1 MIALA
6 GNLAIVTA
14 LLSAVAIVIQ
24 GVRAGRSGDRRSLR
38 LPVAVFSLSALV
50 VFALLEIAI
59 VTHDFSIAYVA
70 NNTAT
75 TTPFVFLLAAGWAAL
90 EGSIVLWGLV
100 LALFT
105 YLVWRRLS
113 DDDPLGAVALAV
125 MGAVAVF
132 WFGLMATVG
141 NPFSVCTQAAAA
153 GCVDSSWWPLA
164 ESVAPLQGRGPNPL
178 LQNHILMAIHPPM
191 LYVGYV
197 GFTVPYAF
205 AMAALVKGET
215 GRVWLDRTHRWSMVA
230 WVFLTFGI
238 LLGGWW
244 SYEVLGWGGYW
255 AWDPVENAA
264 LLPWLTA
271 TAFIHSSVVQ
281 RRRGMLQSWNF
292 ILVIATFALTIF
304 GTFLTRSGVIAS
316 VHAFTQSGVGPAL
329 LAFLA
334 VVVIGSLGLFAV
346 RARDVAQAPRLE
358 SLSSREGFLLANNL
372 LLTVFAF
379 AVLFGTMYP
388 LIVEAVSGSEVAV
401 GRPFFD
407 RAAVPISLLL
417 LLAIGFGSIA
427 PWRIATGT
435 LVWSRLRWPLA
446 IGAWAAA
453 TAVLVGVRSVGVVIT
468 VGLAVFVISAIVGR
482 LVTVVRARPEGP
494 LRGVGVVV
502 RNDAGYW
509 GGQLSH
515 VGVALV
521 AIALATTNGLAVRE
535 TVTIGRG
542 DTAIVASHC
551 LRYLEPFSVQEP
563 NREVTGV
570 RIEVLDA
577 SCADTRAVLSPRV
590 NSYPGTSQPI
600 GTPSVSTG
608 LRDDVYLGIA
618 GGSATEVDLNVFVF
632 PLQWLLWFGGLVVV
646 AGGML
651 AMIRKPVRTDAA
663 SHTGKAI
670 SGEPERTDA

>member
-1 MIALA
+1 VIAIA

-14 LLSAVAIVIQ
+14 LVAAIAVVIQ
-24 GVRAGRSGDRRSLR
+24 GIRAGRSGDRRSLR
-38 LPVAVFSLSALV
+38 LPVLAFSFSALA
-50 VFALLEIAI
+50 VFALLEVAI
-59 VTHDFSIAYVA
+59 LTHDFSIAYVA

-75 TTPFVFLLAAGWAAL
+75 TTPFVFLLAAAWAAL

-105 YLVWRRLS
+105 YLVWRKLA
-113 DDDPLGAVALAV
+113 DNDPLGVLALAV

-141 NPFSVCTQAAAA
+141 NPFSVCTQAAGS
-153 GCVDSSWWPLA
+153 GCIDASWWPFA
-164 ESVAPLQGRGPNPL
+164 ETVAPLQGRGPNPL

-191 LYVGYV
+191 LYIGYV

-205 AMAALVKGET
+205 AIAALVRGDT
-215 GRVWLDRTHRWSMVA
+215 GRAWLDRTHRWSMVA

-292 ILVIATFALTIF
+292 ILVIATFALTIL

-329 LAFLA
+329 LVFLA

-346 RARDVAQAPRLE
+346 RASDVAQAPRLE

-372 LLTVFAF
+372 LMTVFAF

-407 RAAVPISLLL
+407 RAAVPIALLL
-417 LLAIGFGSIA
+417 LLTIGFGSVA
-427 PWRIATGT
+427 PWRVAKGT
-435 LVWSRLRWPLA
+435 VLWSRLRWPIV

-453 TAVLVGVRSVGVVIT
+453 ATVLIGVRSVGVVLT
-468 VGLAVFVISAIVGR
+468 VGLAAFVMAAIIGR
-482 LVTVVRARPEGP
+482 LVAVVQARPEGP
-494 LRGVGVVV
+494 LRAIGIVVG
-502 RNDAGYW
+502 NDAGYW

-521 AIALATTNGLAVRE
+521 AIALATTNGLAVRD
-535 TVTIGRG
+535 TVTIDRG
-542 DTAIVASHC
+542 DTAVVASHC
-551 LRYLEPFSVQEP
+551 LRYLEPFTLREP

-577 SCADTRAVLSPRV
+577 SCTDTRAVLTPRV
-590 NSYPGTSQPI
+590 NSYPGTSQPV

-608 LRDDVYLGIA
+608 ILDDVYLGIA
-618 GGSATEVDLNVFVF
+618 GGSAVSVDLNVFIF
-632 PLQWLLWFGGLVVV
+632 PFQWLLWFGGLVVV
-646 AGGML
+646 AGGLL
-651 AMIRKPVRTDAA
+651 AMRRKPGRTDEA
-663 SHTGKAI
+663 SQGRAPST
-670 SGEPERTDA
+670 SDTERMDA